1 MEQFLAE
8 QTSTSEDVEKV
19 AQAEFFLKLAHKN
32 GIDLNSLTDSQVNEL
47 WSATFSKTAEEEDK
61 KEDDKEKVEKA
72 KEEHEKAKESAAK
85 VAEAEMMGR
94 VMAESYVNHLQK
106 IASEGGLDFSNKAKE
121 EEKTSSGS
129 YLDDL
134 ACRVALQKV
143 AQAGLDVDA
152 ATQRLGAVLTL
163 GPAESEKIA
172 HVHQFGDAV
181 DVRSS
186 ELLEMAGYPID
197 WSGTPFDKE
206 AGAKDVASKAWGHAK
221 SVAKKFPGV
230 EDIEI
235 GRFSKGYAKANPSS
249 PAASEIGHEA
259 GKTIR
264 RGVLK
269 ATATGAGA
277 AAAGYGGYRGIKAL
291 SKKKDEGAEK
301 DSSANFDLTAAQC
314 AVEKAASV
322 GWNADEAVERLNA
335 VLTLGPGDPA
345 TSEKVAAAQT
355 EEQALEMRACELLE
369 LAGYPITWN

>member
-1 MEQFLAE
+1 MTGMEQFLAE
-8 QTSTSEDVEKV
+8 QTSTSEDAEKV
-19 AQAEFFLKLAHKN
+19 AQAELFLKLASKN
-32 GIDLNSLTDSQVNEL
+32 GINLDSLTNDQINEL
-47 WSATFSKTAEEEDK
+47 WSATFSKTAEEEEE
-61 KEDDKEKVEKA
+61 KEDDKEKIQKA

-106 IASEGGLDFSNKAKE
+106 IASKGGLDFSNKAKE

-129 YLDDL
+129 YLDEL
-134 ACRVALQKV
+134 ACQVALQKV
-143 AQAGLDVDA
+143 AQAGLDVDEA
-152 ATQRLGAVLTL
+152 AQRLGAVLTL
-163 GPAESEKIA
+163 GAAESEKIA

-197 WSGTPFDKE
+197 WSGTPFHKE
-206 AGAKDVASKAWGHAK
+206 SAMKAFPAHGTKRFADKAWDAAK
-221 SVAKKFPGV
+221 KVPGVKDMAEGRWAKGVAK
-230 EDIEI
+230 
-235 GRFSKGYAKANPSS
+235 
-249 PAASEIGHEA
+249 
-259 GKTIR
+259 T
-264 RGVLK
+264 
-269 ATATGAGA
+269 TGA
-277 AAAGYGGYRGIKAL
+277 AAVGGGVTYGATKGIKAL
-291 SKKKDEGAEK
+291 GKKKKDEGGEK
-301 DSSANFDLTAAQC
+301 NVEGGEKKSSVSFDIAAAQT